1 MEGAGAVAEKAE
13 IINAPKSD
21 CFFSYIWAS
30 SIYSQQWRKTHI
42 LKDFKHIITMKE
54 WESSQRNAQLSAPKL
69 SPE

>member
-30 SIYSQQWRKTHI
+30 SIYSQQWRK
-42 LKDFKHIITMKE
+42 DFKHIITMKE
-54 WESSQRNAQLSAPKL
+54 
-69 SPE
+69 